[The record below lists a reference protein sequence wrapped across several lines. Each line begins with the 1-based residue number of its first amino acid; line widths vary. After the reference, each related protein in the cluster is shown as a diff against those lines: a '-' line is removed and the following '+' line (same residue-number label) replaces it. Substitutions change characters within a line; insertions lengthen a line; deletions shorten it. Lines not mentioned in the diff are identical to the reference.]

1 MNKPPLWFT
10 VTVVVALLWNL
21 MGLLAIV
28 ANLNLSAADLAAL
41 PAEQQAL
48 HRAQPG
54 WSVVGSVIAVVAGT
68 LGCVALVL
76 RKRWALWL
84 FVASLVGIAMQD
96 AGLFIAAG
104 SLQALGPFVVVMQG
118 LVLGVGVLLLLLSR
132 RAMARAWI
140 G

>member
-96 AGLFIAAG
+96 VGLFIAAG

>member
-54 WSVVGSVIAVVAGT
+54 GSVVGSVIAVVAGT

-96 AGLFIAAG
+96 VGLFIAAG

>member
-48 HRAQPG
+48 HRAQPA

-132 RAMARAWI
+132 RALTRAWI